1 MSRQVLG
8 RAGEDR
14 VLEWYLTRGFFLLDR
29 NWHDGPRGE
38 LDLVL
43 GFIEDGPTPKLPLVV
58 TVEVKTRRTDTYG
71 SGLEAVTPPKQ
82 LRLRRLT
89 AAWMQAHRELL
100 DEHGMAHNV
109 DLRIDVAA
117 VRLDRTGAHIDVV
130 EGAC

>member
-1 MSRQVLG
+1 
-8 RAGEDR
+8 
-14 VLEWYLTRGFFLLDR
+14 VLEWYLSRGFFLLDR

-38 LDLVL
+38 LDLVVGL
-43 GFIEDGPTPKLPLVV
+43 VEDGPTSRLPMVV

-71 SGLEAVTPPKQ
+71 SGLEAVTAAKQ

-89 AAWMQAHRELL
+89 AAWIAAHRDLL
-100 DEHGMAHNV
+100 DEHGMATSV